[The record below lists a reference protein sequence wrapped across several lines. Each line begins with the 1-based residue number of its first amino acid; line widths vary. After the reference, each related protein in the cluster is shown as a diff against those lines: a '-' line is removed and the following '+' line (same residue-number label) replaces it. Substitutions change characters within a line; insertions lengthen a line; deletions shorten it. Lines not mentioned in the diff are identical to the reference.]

1 MERAFQLRTELESAA
16 SDVSNLFSKIGKRI
30 VGPRFSTS
38 VDRCL
43 LDLIKRYCYAERKD
57 KIEDGNRCLI
67 QKFQSQLTQQ
77 LELLHKTVASSV
89 TQQEVQLKHME
100 EDMESFVSTKSEV
113 SLFLCLCF
121 H

>member
-1 MERAFQLRTELESAA
+1 MDQK
-16 SDVSNLFSKIGKRI
+16 FSMSVGKCSL
-30 VGPRFSTS
+30 VHK
-38 VDRCL
+38 CC
-43 LDLIKRYCYAERKD
+43 CYAERKD
-57 KIEDGNRCLI
+57 KIEDGNRFLI

-113 SLFLCLCF
+113 RVNFFFFNHSGLFVFSDLYPGLILRFSCKGY
-121 H
+121 

>member
-1 MERAFQLRTELESAA
+1 MDQDFQLLL
-16 SDVSNLFSKIGKRI
+16 V
-30 VGPRFSTS
+30 
-38 VDRCL
+38 RCS
-43 LDLIKRYCYAERKD
+43 LDPIKCYCYAERKD

-113 SLFLCLCF
+113 SLCFLFSLTYPCLTHFFGFSCKGY
-121 H
+121 